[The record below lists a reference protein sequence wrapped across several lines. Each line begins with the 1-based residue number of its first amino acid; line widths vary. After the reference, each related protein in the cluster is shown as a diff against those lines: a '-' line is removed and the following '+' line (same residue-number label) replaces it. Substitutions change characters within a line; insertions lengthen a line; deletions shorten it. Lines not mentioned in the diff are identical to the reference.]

1 MFIILRIFTD
11 FSLYYIKLL
20 AKKLA
25 VAKVDLV
32 CFWYIINFILD
43 LVLFLSSDEIFHRP
57 VLTVSEECEIVL

>member
-1 MFIILRIFTD
+1 MFIILRIFTE

-32 CFWYIINFILD
+32 YFWYIINFILD

>member
-1 MFIILRIFTD
+1 MFIILRIFTE

-25 VAKVDLV
+25 VAKVDLH
-32 CFWYIINFILD
+32 FWYIINFILD
-43 LVLFLSSDEIFHRP
+43 LVLCLSSDEISHRP